1 MLEQLMRRDRALMAF
16 GLAATTL
23 LAWVYLLRATA
34 SMNAMAVEA
43 QMHAAMGMAD
53 MRMWGVSDWFGLFVM
68 WTIMMVAMMLPSAA
82 PMILLVLA
90 VYRRRGN
97 PKARIASIMFVTGYV
112 LAWTVFSAAAAGLQ
126 VILHKTALMA
136 ADMRFSSAALSGTIL
151 ILAGIYQWL
160 PIKNMCLSQC
170 QSPLGFLSTR
180 WREGARG
187 GLAMGLDHG
196 LFCVGCCWLLMAVL
210 FVVGVMNL
218 IWVAVLAAFILIE
231 KLAARGALLGRA
243 AGLAAAAWGVYL
255 IVRP

>member
-1 MLEQLMRRDRALMAF
+1 MLEQLMRRDRALIAF

-23 LAWVYLLRATA
+23 LAWVYLLRATG
-34 SMNAMAVEA
+34 SMNAMAAEA

-53 MRMWGVSDWFGLFVM
+53 MRTWGVADWFGLFAM
-68 WTIMMVAMMLPSAA
+68 WAIMMVAMMLPSAA

-97 PKARIASIMFVTGYV
+97 SQARIAALMFVAGYV
-112 LAWTVFSAAAAGLQ
+112 LAWTAFSAAAAGLQ
-126 VILHKTALMA
+126 MILHKTTLMT

-151 ILAGIYQWL
+151 VIAGIYQWL

-218 IWVAVLAAFILIE
+218 LWVALLAAFILVE

-243 AGLAAAAWGVYL
+243 AGLAAAVWGVYL
-255 IVRP
+255 LVR